1 MQISNMQPCFAF
13 GSQGLVM
20 LAVRE
25 ALSMPSV
32 PGDVGEQDAVK
43 IQELLAALEARSR
56 AAAAS
61 EASAGAEAG
70 EAAAGRAA
78 FQGAARELAALQQ
91 DRRDLAAR
99 WRDTTDALAK

>member
-1 MQISNMQPCFAF
+1 MFKVQPCSVFR
-13 GSQGLVM
+13 SQGLVM
-20 LAVRE
+20 SAMRE
-25 ALSMPSV
+25 TARMHSKA
-32 PGDVGEQDAVK
+32 GHAGEQDAIR
-43 IQELLAALEARSR
+43 IQELLMALEARSR

-61 EASAGAEAG
+61 EAAAGAEAG

-78 FQGAARELAALQQ
+78 FQGAAGELAALQQ